1 MGGHTNLSSSYII
14 IMRANFLGC
23 TYEVFDN
30 VFSHEHLYF
39 ICVDNFQQKVN
50 GFIRPGIPH

>member
-30 VFSHEHLYF
+30 VFHEQLCF
-39 ICVDNFQQKVN
+39 ICVENVQQKVK
-50 GFIRPGIPH
+50 GFSSPGIPH